1 MEMVEMVV
9 VQVVMEMVDGCED
22 TALLRSG
29 GPSHCIN
36 LVENSKPGSAQPKSE
51 VAQKGLS

>member
-1 MEMVEMVV
+1 MVV